1 MKDASWIPLGASY
14 LIIDPRVRYS
24 NMLMD
29 REELMTFILDHYENP
44 RNYGSNDNAHVIQKG
59 GNPGC
64 GDIVTLYLNLDGE
77 GRIKDISFEGEGCI
91 VSQAGTSIITEI
103 VTGKTVDEVEAMG
116 PEVITDVIGR
126 ELAMTRPRCTTL
138 GITTVKMALKEW
150 QRKKM
155 LDEIEKDKTANSK
168 IK

>member
-1 MKDASWIPLGASY
+1 MT
-14 LIIDPRVRYS
+14 
-24 NMLMD
+24 MD

-44 RNYGSNDNAHVIQKG
+44 RNYGSLDNAQVVQKG

-64 GDIVTLYLNLDGE
+64 GDIVTLYLNIDDE
-77 GRIKDISFEGEGCI
+77 GRIKDVSFEGEGCI

-103 VTGKTVDEVEAMG
+103 VAGKTVDEVEAMG

-155 LDEIEKDKTANSK
+155 IDQIEKDNTVSAGEK
-168 IK
+168 